1 MADQNASEV
10 NSQGVQEPSQG
21 TAVPQDAIQAGL
33 LEMASGAQGNATQ
46 ELPQGTAGQG
56 NPANS
61 QPETLTRQQAE
72 EMLEQQRRAWQSQ
85 KDRELHQAQMR
96 WQQEQERL
104 RRDAEERARLDGM
117 DDEDFGRFVR
127 EQQQK
132 QQELA
137 EITRSSVTQSMLT
150 VQQQTLDQIPDADV
164 REQIINGIN
173 EGKYQ
178 NWGELQKALLDAVT
192 EKRVAKTRA
201 ELEQSIRE
209 AVQRELTA
217 QLADT
222 PTPSL
227 GTGLPTKSA
236 QYLSTD
242 DLLSQGYAE
251 RVASQRRGR

>member
-1 MADQNASEV
+1 
-10 NSQGVQEPSQG
+10 
-21 TAVPQDAIQAGL
+21 
-33 LEMASGAQGNATQ
+33 
-46 ELPQGTAGQG
+46 
-56 NPANS
+56 
-61 QPETLTRQQAE
+61 
-72 EMLEQQRRAWQSQ
+72 MLEQQRRAWQSQ

>member
-10 NSQGVQEPSQG
+10 NSQAVQE
-21 TAVPQDAIQAGL
+21 PQDAIRDGL
-33 LEMASGAQGNATQ
+33 LEASGAQGDATQ
-46 ELPQGTAGQG
+46 EPGQGT
-56 NPANS
+56 PADS

-72 EMLEQQRRAWQSQ
+72 EMLEQQRRQWQSQ
-85 KDRELHQAQMR
+85 KDRELYQAQMNWR
-96 WQQEQERL
+96 QDQERL
-104 RRDAEERARLDGM
+104 RREAEERARLEGL
-117 DDEDFGRFVR
+117 DDEDYGRFVR

-132 QQELA
+132 QQELT
-137 EITRSSVTQSMLT
+137 EITRNSVTQSMLA
-150 VQQQTLDQIPDADV
+150 VQQQTLEQIPDADV
-164 REQIINGIN
+164 REQIVNGIN

-236 QYLSTD
+236 QNLSTE

-251 RVASQRRGR
+251 KVASQRRGR

>member
-1 MADQNASEV
+1 
-10 NSQGVQEPSQG
+10 
-21 TAVPQDAIQAGL
+21 
-33 LEMASGAQGNATQ
+33 MASGAQGDTTQ

-56 NPANS
+56 LPAQS

-72 EMLEQQRRAWQSQ
+72 EMMEQQRRAWQSQ
-85 KDRELHQAQMR
+85 KDRELYQAQMR

-104 RRDAEERARLDGM
+104 RREAEERARQENM
-117 DDEDFGRFVR
+117 DDEDYGRFVR
-127 EQQQK
+127 EQQRK

-137 EITRSSVTQSMLT
+137 EITQYSVTQSMLA
-150 VQQQTLDQIPDADV
+150 VQQQTLEQIPDADV
-164 REQIINGIN
+164 REQIANGIN

-178 NWGELQKALLDAVT
+178 SWAELQKAILDAVV
-192 EKRVAKTRA
+192 EKRVTKTRA

-236 QYLSTD
+236 QHLSTD
-242 DLLSQGYAE
+242 DLLSQGFAD